1 MAPKPQ
7 LLSWLT
13 CDAVHADPA
22 TGKHTILGV
31 FSSIRATQFPVSHPT
46 MTWFLSVA
54 GCAAGDHRLQIAMGL
69 TATSTKEVIARPF
82 SAQGPQH
89 RINLVSEI
97 RGLSFPQAGD
107 YVLIIRI
114 DDTPILATTL
124 SVTA

>member
-1 MAPKPQ
+1 MVSLRRWLRRWRPPAPNRHGADGHLDEGGNRTP
-7 LLSWLT
+7 LL
-13 CDAVHADPA
+13 
-22 TGKHTILGV
+22 
-31 FSSIRATQFPVSHPT
+31 
-46 MTWFLSVA
+46 
-54 GCAAGDHRLQIAMGL
+54 
-69 TATSTKEVIARPF
+69 RPR
-82 SAQGPQH
+82 PQH